1 MLRKGSMRITE
12 KHCSYRELCNSRLS
26 WLKLGIVATTSSSM
40 PFSWSLGQ
48 MQAGDST
55 QEWKSIFTSPKSRK
69 WSLIIK
75 TPEYF
80 MLQWL
85 CKLNIVFR
93 DTEIWGLLLLNSKC
107 ISLHLTELL
116 FCCHM
121 ETRRRANWRQS
132 LVHVSL
138 FVFLPP
144 VTGRKR
150 GKKFSRVG
158 KIWEARW
165 NTSVLYISGII
176 WGVTVFESERSCLR
190 DQDLAYPGHSKNRR
204 TRTHQWPVLI
214 TSIMLFSFTLL
225 QSYTSLHDDANWF
238 MITQSFNAD
247 DNSLDNFSFLYTSF
261 KQSQYFK
268 VTVRVSFLT
277 S

>member
-1 MLRKGSMRITE
+1 MLRKGPMRITE

-55 QEWKSIFTSPKSRK
+55 QEWKSIFTSPKSHK
-69 WSLIIK
+69 WSLIIM

-107 ISLHLTELL
+107 ISLHLKELL

-121 ETRRRANWRQS
+121 ETMRRANWRQS
-132 LVHVSL
+132 LVHVSF

-144 VTGRKR
+144 VTDRKR

-158 KIWEARW
+158 KGYLLHQQISKMQNLGSKMEYKCLIHLW
-165 NTSVLYISGII
+165 NHLGSNCLWIREVLLK
-176 WGVTVFESERSCLR
+176 RSRSSLPWAF
-190 DQDLAYPGHSKNRR
+190 QEQKN
-204 TRTHQWPVLI
+204 
-214 TSIMLFSFTLL
+214 
-225 QSYTSLHDDANWF
+225 
-238 MITQSFNAD
+238 
-247 DNSLDNFSFLYTSF
+247 
-261 KQSQYFK
+261 
-268 VTVRVSFLT
+268 
-277 S
+277 